1 MSVRFVASAVT
12 FAAAVTLCLG
22 GTTAT
27 VEAQEATRAPRNL
40 AEFDAMFRE
49 LSNWGRWGADDE
61 RGTLNLITPAK
72 TREAASLVRSGIT
85 VSLAHNPMP
94 EEAPDNRATAFEHIM
109 GRNLRSDTY
118 RFTYHGYGV
127 SHIDALCHFVHD
139 GRLYNDAP
147 TSVSTFEGCGKNGQ
161 RGPRGARRYSGP

>member
-1 MSVRFVASAVT
+1 MNARSVALAVT
-12 FAAAVTLCLG
+12 FRSAVISRSVVMLATAVTLCLG

-72 TREAASLVRSGIT
+72 
-85 VSLAHNPMP
+85 P
-94 EEAPDNRATAFEHIM
+94 
-109 GRNLRSDTY
+109 
-118 RFTYHGYGV
+118 
-127 SHIDALCHFVHD
+127 
-139 GRLYNDAP
+139 
-147 TSVSTFEGCGKNGQ
+147 
-161 RGPRGARRYSGP
+161 